1 MLFYVVQDSLELF
14 LGRYIVQDGEC
25 TSIQCPL
32 ESERNWRYATFPL
45 VLLVAS
51 SMLVAHIILPSRY
64 TTEILLYMLF
74 WGAMVAGTFATI
86 IHHGKQYVDKPK
98 LL

>member
-1 MLFYVVQDSLELF
+1 MDLF
-14 LGRYIVQDGEC
+14 LGRYIVQEGEC
-25 TSIQCPL
+25 TLIQCPL
-32 ESERNWRYATFPL
+32 DSEKNWCYATFPV
-45 VLLVAS
+45 VLFVAS
-51 SMLVAHIILPSRY
+51 SMLVAYIILPSRY

-74 WGAMVAGTFATI
+74 WGAMAAGTFATI

>member
-1 MLFYVVQDSLELF
+1 MIILLQDALNLF
-14 LGRYIVQDGEC
+14 LGRYVVQDGEC
-25 TSIQCPL
+25 MQLKCPL
-32 ESERNWRYATFPL
+32 DYERNWRYATFPL

-51 SMLVAHIILPSRY
+51 SMLIAHVILPSKY
-64 TTEILLYMLF
+64 STEVLLYMLF

-86 IHHGKQYVDKPK
+86 IHHGRQYVDKPK

>member
-1 MLFYVVQDSLELF
+1 M
-14 LGRYIVQDGEC
+14 GRYTVQEGEC
-25 TSIQCPL
+25 LTISCPL

-45 VLLVAS
+45 VLLVAAV
-51 SMLVAHIILPSRY
+51 MLMAHMILPSRY

-74 WGAMVAGTFATI
+74 WAAMVGGTFATI